1 MVVATPRFLA
11 KLAAQLWP
19 SDTEQQ
25 NRFVQALLS
34 PTPLPTGIAWCRPRP
49 EPLPFP
55 VLPPLAW
62 QPPWVDRVAPEVQP
76 GRHPLH
82 NRGYY
87 YCLDMS
93 SVFAGA
99 VLEAIP
105 VAQPVVIDLCA
116 APGGKSVLAW
126 RYLHPSL
133 LIANEP
139 IGKRVRTL
147 LSNWRRCRIPGVVV
161 QQDPATLA
169 QHLAQT
175 ADVVIV
181 DAPCSG
187 QSLLAKGMK
196 NPGCFHPRTV
206 QFNRQRQRRILAQAQ
221 QLLKPGGYLA
231 YMTCTY
237 SPEENEE
244 NCQWLMTHFPE
255 LQPVGVPA
263 LAAAQSHLVA
273 FPCYRLWPQGGEGAG
288 AFTCLWQWLREGT
301 GAAVDRDWLRQVQVS
316 PARRAMQINGNEK
329 GVGDGE
335 RDKFKDVP
343 LNGDDYERNPD
354 DFSPADESPA
364 GGGGPVLE

>member
-1 MVVATPRFLA
+1 MVLATPIPRFLA

-19 SDTEQQ
+19 EETETQA
-25 NRFVQALLS
+25 RFAQALLS
-34 PTPLPTGIAWCRPRP
+34 PQPLATGLAWCRPRP
-49 EPLPFP
+49 EVLPFP
-55 VLPPLAW
+55 VLPPLRW
-62 QPPWVDRVAPEVQP
+62 QPDWVDRVCPDLQP

-99 VLEAIP
+99 VLGAISIP
-105 VAQPVVIDLCA
+105 HPVVIDLCA

-126 RYLHPSL
+126 RHLQPSL

-147 LSNWRRCRIPGVVV
+147 LSNWRRCRIPGVVL

-169 QHLAQT
+169 QHLAHT

-187 QSLLAKGMK
+187 QSLLAKGAK
-196 NPGCFHPRTV
+196 NPGCFHPRTIR
-206 QFNRQRQRRILAQAQ
+206 FNRQRQRRILAWAM

-237 SPEENEE
+237 SLEENEE
-244 NCQWLMTHFPE
+244 NAQWLLRQDPH
-255 LQPVGVPA
+255 LVPVPVPA
-263 LAAAQSHLVA
+263 LSEAQSHLAA
-273 FPCYRLWPQGGEGAG
+273 FPCYRLWPHGGEGAG
-288 AFTCLWQWLREGT
+288 AFTALWQWQTT
-301 GAAVDRDWLRQVQVS
+301 GPGNPLDWEWVQQAAVS
-316 PARRAMQINGNEK
+316 RRPMQINCNEPD
-329 GVGDGE
+329 VGETGHDKVEEGSPDG
-335 RDKFKDVP
+335 
-343 LNGDDYERNPD
+343 NGDERSPD
-354 DFSPADESPA
+354 DFSAADESPE
-364 GGGGPVLE
+364 GGGGHVLE